1 MEFKK
6 QVWKPGTLLNPVPVV
21 MVSCAG
27 KDGSTNIMTAAWTGV
42 ACSEP
47 PMVYVSIRPER
58 HSYQM
63 IKDTGEFVLNLT
75 TEALVPATDYCGVRS
90 GAKTDKW
97 ADTGL
102 TPQKAAA
109 VNAPLVAESPVN
121 IECKVTQILPLG
133 SHDMFLGEVVAVD
146 VDEQFIDENGKFDLD
161 ACRLVAYSHGEYVS
175 LANVLGT
182 FGYTVRKDKPY
193 DFKSRKNG

>member
-1 MEFKK
+1 MSEIKK
-6 QVWKPGTLLNPVPVV
+6 QVWKPGTMLNPVPVV

-27 KDGSTNIMTAAWTGV
+27 ADGSTNIMTAAWTGV

-75 TEALVPATDYCGVRS
+75 TEELVPHTDYCGVKC

-97 ADTGL
+97 KDTGL
-102 TPQKAAA
+102 TPGKAAK
-109 VNAPLVAESPVN
+109 VNAPLVNESPVN
-121 IECKVTQILPLG
+121 IECKVTQILSLG

-146 VDEQFIDENGKFDLD
+146 VDEKYMDEKGKFDLD
-161 ACRLVAYSHGEYVS
+161 ACRLVAYSHGEYIS
-175 LANVLGT
+175 LADVLGT
-182 FGYTVRKDKPY
+182 YGYTVKKDAPY
-193 DFKSRKNG
+193 KFNK